1 MPQTPQDISKL
12 FAYNRWANARTLE
25 PVSMLTAEEYGRTL
39 GGSFPSVKET
49 LAHIYAAEWIWLERW
64 QGRSPRGLPSAQEV
78 PTLEALREKWK
89 AVEERQSAF
98 LASLSETRM
107 AEVVSYVNVKGETW
121 SYPLGEML
129 VHLVN
134 HSTYHRGQVAT
145 MLRQLGKA
153 PEPTDYLLFLDGGA
167 RGSRVAAG

>member
-1 MPQTPQDISKL
+1 MPQSSQAISKL
-12 FAYNRWANARTLE
+12 FAYNRWANARTLDS
-25 PVSMLTAEEYGRTL
+25 VSALTGEEYGRTL
-39 GGSFPSVKET
+39 GGSFPSVAGT

-64 QGRSPRGLPSAQEV
+64 QGLSPRGLPSAQEV
-78 PTLEALREKWK
+78 ATLTALREKWN
-89 AVEERQSAF
+89 AVEVRRTAF
-98 LASLSETRM
+98 LEGLTEARM

-121 SYPLGEML
+121 RYPLGEML

-145 MLRQLGKA
+145 MLRQLGKT

-167 RGSRVAAG
+167 HR

>member
-1 MPQTPQDISKL
+1 MPQTPQDISRL
-12 FAYNRWANARTLE
+12 FAYNRWANGKTLE
-25 PVSMLTAEEYGRTL
+25 PVAALTAEEYVRAL
-39 GGSFPSVKET
+39 GGSFPSVGGT

-64 QGRSPRGLPSAQEV
+64 QGRSPRGLPSSQEV
-78 PTLEALREKWK
+78 PDLATLRERWK
-89 AVEERQSAF
+89 AVEEGQRVF
-98 LASLSETRM
+98 LAGLSEPRM
-107 AEVVSYVNVKGETW
+107 AEIVTYVNVRGETW

-153 PEPTDYLLFLDGGA
+153 PEPTDYLLFLDGTPRA
-167 RGSRVAAG
+167 

>member
-1 MPQTPQDISKL
+1 VSPQEISKF

-25 PVSMLTAEEYGRTL
+25 PVSRLTAEEYGRAL
-39 GGSFPSVKET
+39 GGSFPSVRET
-49 LAHIYAAEWIWLERW
+49 LAHIYAAEWIWFERW

-78 PTLEALREKWK
+78 PNLAVLREKWK

-98 LASLSETRM
+98 LAGLSETRM
-107 AEVVSYVNVKGETW
+107 TDVVTYVNVKGETW

-145 MLRQLGKA
+145 MLRQLGKT
-153 PEPTDYLLFLDGGA
+153 PESTDYLLFLDEGA
-167 RGSRVAAG
+167 PG

>member
-1 MPQTPQDISKL
+1 VPRSPQEISKL
-12 FAYNRWANARTLE
+12 FAYNRWANERTLE
-25 PVSMLTAEEYGRTL
+25 PVSALTGEEYGRPL

-64 QGRSPRGLPSAQEV
+64 QGRSPRGLPPARDVPNLEVLQE
-78 PTLEALREKWK
+78 RWR
-89 AVEERQSAF
+89 AVEDGQREF
-98 LASLSETRM
+98 LRSLSEDRM
-107 AEVVSYVNVKGETW
+107 AEFVSYVNVKGETW

-145 MLRQLGKA
+145 MLRQLGKT

-167 RGSRVAAG
+167 PG